1 MKAGRLIVL
10 PGLLLAGLMAL
21 SVPQDAAGQGG
32 RDFLF
37 GKPHVSLG
45 VNFGYG
51 MPSASSE
58 VFDFVTDELTVNGSD
73 FNAPVFGG
81 ALGIRVTERLEVA
94 LDASYSNANIR
105 SEFRDWVGTDDL
117 PIEQNT
123 RLATTPVAVSLKGYL
138 FERGRRLSRF
148 AWVPGT
154 WSPFV
159 GVGVGRVY
167 YDFKQNGEFVD
178 FETFEIFQDT
188 FRSKGDAGVF
198 HVLAGAEYSLSPAFY
213 ITGEGRYSWAE
224 ADMDKDFVGF
234 DPIDLSGF
242 QATIGLA
249 VRF

>member
-1 MKAGRLIVL
+1 MKAGRFIML
-10 PGLLLAGLMAL
+10 PGLLAAGLMAL
-21 SVPQDAAGQGG
+21 LGPQEAAGQMS

-58 VFDFVTDELTVNGSD
+58 VFDFVTDELTVSGSD
-73 FNAPVFGG
+73 FNAPVLGG
-81 ALGIRVTERLEVA
+81 ALGVRVTERLEVA
-94 LDASYSNANIR
+94 LDASYSNTNIR
-105 SEFRDWVGTDDL
+105 SEFRELVGTDDL
-117 PIEQNT
+117 PIEQST
-123 RLATTPVAVSLKGYL
+123 RLAMTPVTLSLKGYL
-138 FERGRRLSRF
+138 FERGRSVSRF

-159 GVGVGRVY
+159 GVGVGKVY

-178 FETFEIFQDT
+178 YETYEIFQDT
-188 FRSKGDAGVF
+188 FRSKGDAGIF

-242 QATIGLA
+242 QATVGLA

>member
-1 MKAGRLIVL
+1 MKAGRSIVL
-10 PGLLLAGLMAL
+10 PGLLMAGLMAL
-21 SVPQDAAGQGG
+21 SGPQELAAQAS

-51 MPSASSE
+51 MPKAGSE
-58 VFDFVTDELTVNGSD
+58 VFDFVTDELTVDESD
-73 FNAPVFGG
+73 FNAMVLGG
-81 ALGIRVTERLEVA
+81 TLGVRVTERLEVA
-94 LDASYSNANIR
+94 LDVSHSNSNTR
-105 SEFRDWVGTDDL
+105 SEFREWVGTDDL

-123 RLATTPVAVSLKGYL
+123 RFAMTPVTVSLKGYL
-138 FERGRRLSRF
+138 FDRGRRLSRF

-159 GVGVGRVY
+159 GVGAGKVY

-178 FETFEIFQDT
+178 FETYEIFQDT
-188 FRSKGDAGVF
+188 FSSDGDAGVF
-198 HVLAGAEYSLSPAFY
+198 HILAGAEYSLSPAFY

-224 ADMDKDFVGF
+224 ADMGEDFVGF